1 MIVHGMGMA
10 ISHSARVGHD
20 VVLFQNCTLGIG
32 RHPDTKEVGGPTV
45 EDSAV
50 IGAGAVILGPIT
62 IGARSKVMPGCVV
75 VRSVPPD
82 SVVESTQVR
91 VQPRIREV
99 KRVHPAGGGE

>member
-1 MIVHGMGMA
+1 MF
-10 ISHSARVGHD
+10 SF
-20 VVLFQNCTLGIG
+20 VVLYQNCTLGVG

-45 EDSAV
+45 EDNAV

-82 SVVESTQVR
+82 SIVESPQAR
-91 VQPRIREV
+91 VQARAREG
-99 KRVHPAGGGE
+99 KRAHPTGQGE